1 MRTFDI
7 ITTILIFIGG
17 FMGGFLIAIPLF
29 VIVMGLR
36 AALVAEKNK
45 TQQRQSYNNQR
56 QYTPEEDY
64 ARESVNILIAEVDR
78 MSLYSSLGLSPNA
91 TNDEV
96 KAAYRKAMLQT
107 HPDKTTTATA
117 QARYQQVQDAYNTIK
132 IQRGL

>member
-7 ITTILIFIGG
+7 ITTIIIFVGG

-36 AALVAEKNK
+36 ATIVAEKNK
-45 TQQRQSYNNQR
+45 APKQQTYQR
-56 QYTPEEDY
+56 QYTQEEAD
-64 ARESVNILIAEVDR
+64 ARESVKALIADVDR
-78 MSLYSSLGLSPNA
+78 MSLYSSLGLSPDA

-96 KAAYRKAMLQT
+96 KTAYHKAMLQT
-107 HPDKTTTATA
+107 HPDKSPTATA

-132 IQRGL
+132 AQRGL